1 MDLTRV
7 RPVFD
12 QVGPFLTVHCE
23 VGRTTEDAQQQLE
36 ARWTTLRHDL
46 EHQKLDNGLVE
57 EIGSR
62 LAENAHVAGEAR
74 RTLVATTGDQPQV
87 VFDEVQAGHSWW
99 PETTDLSPLPDL
111 SGWLT
116 TTDRAV
122 SLVLVVADREGADI
136 DVYRAL
142 SAGVAQH
149 REVQGETFQITKV
162 AEGDWAQKQFQQS
175 AENAWHHNAQEVAD
189 TVRSLAREHRPRLV
203 VVAGDVRARN
213 DIAGQLENLDATVVT
228 TEAGGRAAGASDE
241 ALWREVE
248 VAVADITATDDQA
261 VAEQLSQAR
270 GQGQGAANGLDEV
283 LDALAKSQVD
293 RLVLDLQA
301 AAEKTVDPA
310 KHPELAVPSGAADA
324 GELPADRVL
333 VAAAALTDAS
343 VTLLPSELGRGG
355 GVSALLR
362 WSEPPG

>member
-1 MDLTRV
+1 MDLTSV

-12 QVGPFLTVHCE
+12 QDGPFLTVHCE
-23 VGRTTEDAQQQLE
+23 VGRTTEDAQQQLD

-46 EHQKLDNGLVE
+46 EHQKLSTGLVE

-99 PETTDLSPLPDL
+99 PETTDVSPLPDL

-116 TTDRAV
+116 TADRAV

-136 DVYRAL
+136 DVYQAL
-142 SAGVAQH
+142 SAGVEHH

-241 ALWREVE
+241 ALWHDVE

-293 RLVLDLQA
+293 RLVLDLRA

-310 KHPELAVPSGAADA
+310 KHPGLAVPPGAADA

-343 VTLLPSELGRGG
+343 VTLLPAELGRGG

-362 WSEPPG
+362 WSDAPG